1 MFFMQYTT
9 PFPCLFHKAVEMF
22 HYWRNNSTAFP
33 PFCRTPFNKG
43 NTSLRLLASTF
54 ILSSLFFC
62 GRAVVFLQKSISQ
75 LKFNL
80 KAALTGIY
88 LDRCVSKDTD

>member
-1 MFFMQYTT
+1 M
-9 PFPCLFHKAVEMF
+9 
-22 HYWRNNSTAFP
+22 
-33 PFCRTPFNKG
+33 
-43 NTSLRLLASTF
+43 
-54 ILSSLFFC
+54 
-62 GRAVVFLQKSISQ
+62 VFLQKSISQ